1 MTVRRGRLQLA
12 ARVWRFIAAPWRRG
26 GRLPKLLPS
35 TQQSRWSTPKGSI
48 MKTTATILI
57 QAAAVAA
64 FAFTAFAASAAPQ
77 EVQKLPRVV
86 ITGKAVKEVAQLPRV
101 VVTGYAVREVAHVQ
115 QLPRVTVTARRA

>member
-1 MTVRRGRLQLA
+1 M
-12 ARVWRFIAAPWRRG
+12 AAPASVAETASIDTAIP
-26 GRLPKLLPS
+26 LIDP
-35 TQQSRWSTPKGSI
+35 PKGSI
-48 MKTTATILI
+48 MKATVLI

-86 ITGKAVKEVAQLPRV
+86 ITGKSTQAVAQVQQLPRV
-101 VVTGYAVREVAHVQ
+101 VVTGYAVRDVAQVE